1 MRYDCSI
8 EEVGKRLEN
17 AVMLS
22 NPVLDDPAELYNR
35 YEELAIQILDSEFMN
50 WPDNILEQYLQVHL
64 FCIQK
69 ELGLSHVA

>member
-1 MRYDCSI
+1 MRDGCSI

-17 AVMLS
+17 AVMSS
-22 NPVLDDPAELYNR
+22 NHVPDDPSELYNR
-35 YEELAIQILDSEFMN
+35 YEELAIQILDSEFMD
-50 WPDNILEQYLQVHL
+50 WPKNILEQYLQVHL